1 MLKNL
6 HFISFFFMFLAI
18 NSAKAHTNSCQQDN
32 EIVFIFKKN
41 DHVPTTKYRT
51 ISGTINPIYI
61 SEQGDFKRSELIINN
76 KSKTDTISR
85 SVKGDLICMTY
96 IYDSPKTYYYLFQK
110 GDTIIFDY
118 ENGVPKATIF
128 GRKTKEFDC
137 NFEVSFK
144 IQKPLDDFEFFDQN
158 KRMRNELES
167 KKHKTEIHD
176 YTVKIHA
183 TLDSLFAKDLIS
195 KNVMKLYKE
204 HTKYYEINVNKE
216 LLSKISADDLKQDD
230 LLYMR
235 GYQFFLDNYITKK
248 IKETNTKS
256 QPDNPKIAFDYV
268 LKSKVF
274 SVIVKDYLLYT
285 TLCRIIESSSN
296 VDSEMYF
303 EKFKQEVHNK
313 EMCNEIFEKY
323 AFDLSKMKEEK
334 KITYFLNSAKQKF
347 TLDEILSKNKNKVIY
362 VDFWASWCG
371 PCRVSI
377 PAFNNLKKMYKDKEV
392 VFVNI
397 SIDKDLSA
405 WKMASDKEKL
415 FSSSSNLFAVNYPN
429 AEFYQ
434 DLQLKTIPRY
444 LLYNKKGEL
453 INNTAPHPESKEIE
467 IELDKLLQE

>member
-1 MLKNL
+1 MLLCNTTK
-6 HFISFFFMFLAI
+6 AAVKPYQ
-18 NSAKAHTNSCQQDN
+18 AKN

-51 ISGTINPIYI
+51 INGTINPIYI

-76 KSKTDTISR
+76 KSKTDTIR
-85 SVKGDLICMTY
+85 RTVKGDLICMTY

-110 GDTIIFDY
+110 GDTVIFDY
-118 ENGVPKATIF
+118 ENGVPKATIL
-128 GRKTKEFDC
+128 GRKTKEFDG

-158 KRMRNELES
+158 KRMRNELDNQ
-167 KKHKTEIHD
+167 KYKTEMHNC
-176 YTVKIHA
+176 TVKTYN
-183 TLDSLFAKDLIS
+183 TLDSLSAKGLIS
-195 KNVMKLYKE
+195 KDVMEFQKE
-204 HTKYYEINVNKE
+204 HAKYYEINVNKE
-216 LLSKISADDLKQDD
+216 LLATISASDLKRDD
-230 LLYMR
+230 LLCLR
-235 GYQFFLDNYITKK
+235 GYQVFLDNYIAKK
-248 IKETNTKS
+248 IKETNIKS

-268 LKSKVF
+268 LKSNVF

-296 VDSEMYF
+296 ADSEMYF
-303 EKFKQEVHNK
+303 EKFKQAVNNK

-334 KITYFLNSAKQKF
+334 KISYFINSTKQKF

-362 VDFWASWCG
+362 IDFWASWCG
-371 PCRVSI
+371 PCRVSM
-377 PAFNNLKKMYKDKEV
+377 PAFNNLKKIYKDKEV
-392 VFVNI
+392 VFINI

-415 FSSSSNLFAVNYPN
+415 FSSNNNLFAVNYPN

-453 INNTAPHPESKEIE
+453 VNNTAPHPESKEIE
-467 IELDKLLQE
+467 TELDKLLKE